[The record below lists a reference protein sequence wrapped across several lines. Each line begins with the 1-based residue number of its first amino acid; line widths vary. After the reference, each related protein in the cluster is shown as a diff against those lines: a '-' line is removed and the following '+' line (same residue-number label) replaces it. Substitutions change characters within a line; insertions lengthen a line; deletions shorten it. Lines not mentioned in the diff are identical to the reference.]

1 MRFSRFAINFDQCAF
16 FIFRL
21 LFCVITLN
29 LLPMKTN
36 TTTDQMKR
44 GEFLRSLGLS
54 SAALMS
60 FYCLG
65 TTMTSCSSKDD
76 PAPATPTPTPTT
88 PGTATGLTGNADA
101 SKGAI
106 DFTLDL
112 ANANYSKLKTP
123 GEFVKVDSV
132 LVANVK
138 GGKYVAIQ
146 RLCTHQQQDGVSYR
160 LGSDDFGCS
169 VHGSVFATDGSVKNG
184 PSQKAM
190 TLYKTTPNA
199 DGSKLQVK
207 G

>member
-1 MRFSRFAINFDQCAF
+1 
-16 FIFRL
+16 
-21 LFCVITLN
+21 
-29 LLPMKTN
+29 MKAN

-65 TTMTSCSSKDD
+65 TTMTSCSGSDD
-76 PAPATPTPTPTT
+76 PAPATPTTPGT
-88 PGTATGLTGNADA
+88 GTATGLTGNADTG
-101 SKGAI
+101 KGAI

-112 ANANYSKLKTP
+112 NNADYSKLKTQ
-123 GEFVKVDSV
+123 GEFVKVGSV

-138 GGKYVAIQ
+138 GGKYVAMQ
-146 RLCTHQQQDGVSYR
+146 RLCTHQQQDAIGYR
-160 LGSDDFGCS
+160 LAEDNFYCNPNVGG
-169 VHGSVFATDGSVKNG
+169 HGSVFATDGSVKNG
-184 PSQKAM
+184 PSRSAM
-190 TLYKTTPNA
+190 KLYTTTLNA